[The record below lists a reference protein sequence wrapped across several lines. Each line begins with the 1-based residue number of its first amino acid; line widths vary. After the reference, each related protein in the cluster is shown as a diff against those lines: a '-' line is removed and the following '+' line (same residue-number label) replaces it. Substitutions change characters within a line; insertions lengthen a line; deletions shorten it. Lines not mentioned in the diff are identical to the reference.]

1 MLKFCAF
8 VCFHILL
15 KVKGPGPVRTLD
27 ALNSDCVELC
37 TVLSKCAWLLLE
49 LTLHTY
55 CTPDTLKKNVRVKFK
70 STNQIKKKQQNLDL
84 FFLSYLI
91 VISFDI
97 P

>member
-1 MLKFCAF
+1 MVICFGVEVLCCY

-49 LTLHTY
+49 LTLHTLILY
-55 CTPDTLKKNVRVKFK
+55 YRYTEKMSALN
-70 STNQIKKKQQNLDL
+70 SNLLIK
-84 FFLSYLI
+84 
-91 VISFDI
+91 
-97 P
+97 